1 MKKAL
6 LLTFVMMTVAFNS
19 CGKISSDNDIENEE
33 PKERKDIALT
43 RSQIQLVSSGNTLA
57 CNMLK
62 IIASQHSESFIF
74 SPISLEYALAMVNN
88 GAAGETENQIR
99 DVIGFGDRSVKE
111 VNEFYKYLTE
121 NLLNVDN
128 TVAMNIANAQVFN
141 TAIGDESKY
150 NKDYKNALT
159 GYYNALFEGYDFAKD
174 NKKALSAINSW
185 ASKQTEGMINPLL
198 DELDPYSATLL
209 MNAIYFKGSWADK
222 FDSSFTRKE
231 DFTKGDGAKTKVDM
245 MNQTS
250 NVSYYFDKN
259 CSAISKTYGN
269 GAFKMTFILPDEG
282 ITTAELA
289 KGLDRTALER
299 IIKRKGSEEV
309 IIKIPKF
316 ETSFTIELND
326 MLKSLGMVDA
336 FNPTKADFSSMS
348 SHLSLYISRVL
359 QKARIKVEE
368 KGTEAAAVTVID
380 MKLTSAIPSPGEP
393 LTFYATRPFLYT
405 ISEVSTGAILFMG
418 QYNGD

>member
-1 MKKAL
+1 
-6 LLTFVMMTVAFNS
+6 MMTVAFNS

-43 RSQIQLVSSGNTLA
+43 RSQTQLVSSGNTLA

>member
-1 MKKAL
+1 
-6 LLTFVMMTVAFNS
+6 MMTVAFNS

-418 QYNGD
+418 QYNGN

>member
-1 MKKAL
+1 
-6 LLTFVMMTVAFNS
+6 
-19 CGKISSDNDIENEE
+19 
-33 PKERKDIALT
+33 
-43 RSQIQLVSSGNTLA
+43 
-57 CNMLK
+57 
-62 IIASQHSESFIF
+62 
-74 SPISLEYALAMVNN
+74 
-88 GAAGETENQIR
+88 
-99 DVIGFGDRSVKE
+99 
-111 VNEFYKYLTE
+111 
-121 NLLNVDN
+121 
-128 TVAMNIANAQVFN
+128 
-141 TAIGDESKY
+141 
-150 NKDYKNALT
+150 
-159 GYYNALFEGYDFAKD
+159 
-174 NKKALSAINSW
+174 
-185 ASKQTEGMINPLL
+185 MINPLL

-309 IIKIPKF
+309 IIKI
-316 ETSFTIELND
+316 
-326 MLKSLGMVDA
+326 
-336 FNPTKADFSSMS
+336 FSSMS

>member
-1 MKKAL
+1 
-6 LLTFVMMTVAFNS
+6 MMTVAFNS

-43 RSQIQLVSSGNTLA
+43 RSQTQLVSSGNTLA

-88 GAAGETENQIR
+88 GAAEETENQIR
-99 DVIGFGDRSVKE
+99 DVIGFGDKSVKE

-405 ISEVSTGAILFMG
+405 ISEISTGAILFMG

>member
-1 MKKAL
+1 
-6 LLTFVMMTVAFNS
+6 MMTVAFNS

-62 IIASQHSESFIF
+62 IIAAQHSESFIF

>member
-1 MKKAL
+1 
-6 LLTFVMMTVAFNS
+6 MMTVAFNS

-245 MNQTS
+245 MNHTS

>member
-405 ISEVSTGAILFMG
+405 ISEISTGAILFMG
-418 QYNGD
+418 QYNGN

>member
-1 MKKAL
+1 
-6 LLTFVMMTVAFNS
+6 MMTVAFNS

-43 RSQIQLVSSGNTLA
+43 RSQTQLVSSGNTLA

-198 DELDPYSATLL
+198 DELDPYSATIL

>member
-336 FNPTKADFSSMS
+336 FNPTKADFSSIS

>member
-43 RSQIQLVSSGNTLA
+43 RSQIQLVSSGNTIA

>member
-1 MKKAL
+1 
-6 LLTFVMMTVAFNS
+6 MMTVAFNS

-43 RSQIQLVSSGNTLA
+43 RSQTQLVSSGNTLA

-141 TAIGDESKY
+141 TAIGDESKN

-405 ISEVSTGAILFMG
+405 ISEISTGAILFMG

>member
-1 MKKAL
+1 
-6 LLTFVMMTVAFNS
+6 MMTVAFNS

-368 KGTEAAAVTVID
+368 KGTEAAAVTVIE

>member
-1 MKKAL
+1 
-6 LLTFVMMTVAFNS
+6 
-19 CGKISSDNDIENEE
+19 
-33 PKERKDIALT
+33 
-43 RSQIQLVSSGNTLA
+43 
-57 CNMLK
+57 
-62 IIASQHSESFIF
+62 
-74 SPISLEYALAMVNN
+74 
-88 GAAGETENQIR
+88 
-99 DVIGFGDRSVKE
+99 
-111 VNEFYKYLTE
+111 
-121 NLLNVDN
+121 
-128 TVAMNIANAQVFN
+128 MNIANAQVFN

-405 ISEVSTGAILFMG
+405 ISEISTGAILFMG

>member
-1 MKKAL
+1 
-6 LLTFVMMTVAFNS
+6 MMTVAFNS
-19 CGKISSDNDIENEE
+19 CGKISSDNDLENEE

-43 RSQIQLVSSGNTLA
+43 RSQTQLVSSGNTLA

-99 DVIGFGDRSVKE
+99 DVIGFGDKSVKE

-405 ISEVSTGAILFMG
+405 ISEISTGAILFMG

>member
-1 MKKAL
+1 
-6 LLTFVMMTVAFNS
+6 MMTVAFNS

-43 RSQIQLVSSGNTLA
+43 RSQTQLVSSGNTLA

-209 MNAIYFKGSWADK
+209 MNAIYYKGSWADK

>member
-1 MKKAL
+1 
-6 LLTFVMMTVAFNS
+6 MMTVAFNS

-43 RSQIQLVSSGNTLA
+43 RSQTQLVSSGNTLA

-405 ISEVSTGAILFMG
+405 ISEISTGAILFMG

>member
-1 MKKAL
+1 
-6 LLTFVMMTVAFNS
+6 MMTVAFNS

>member
-1 MKKAL
+1 MGIDRGCL
-6 LLTFVMMTVAFNS
+6 N
-19 CGKISSDNDIENEE
+19 
-33 PKERKDIALT
+33 
-43 RSQIQLVSSGNTLA
+43 
-57 CNMLK
+57 
-62 IIASQHSESFIF
+62 IF
-74 SPISLEYALAMVNN
+74 M
-88 GAAGETENQIR
+88 
-99 DVIGFGDRSVKE
+99 
-111 VNEFYKYLTE
+111 TE

-405 ISEVSTGAILFMG
+405 ISEISTGAILFMG

>member
-1 MKKAL
+1 
-6 LLTFVMMTVAFNS
+6 MMTVAFNS

-405 ISEVSTGAILFMG
+405 ISEISTGAILFMG
-418 QYNGD
+418 QYNGN

>member
-1 MKKAL
+1 
-6 LLTFVMMTVAFNS
+6 MMTVAFNS

-43 RSQIQLVSSGNTLA
+43 RSQTQLVSSGNTLA

-405 ISEVSTGAILFMG
+405 ISEISTGAILFMG
-418 QYNGD
+418 QYNGN

>member
-1 MKKAL
+1 
-6 LLTFVMMTVAFNS
+6 MMTVAFNS

-368 KGTEAAAVTVID
+368 KGTEAAAVTDID

>member
-1 MKKAL
+1 
-6 LLTFVMMTVAFNS
+6 MMTVAFNS

-43 RSQIQLVSSGNTLA
+43 RSQTQLVSSGNTLA

-299 IIKRKGSEEV
+299 IIKRNGSEEI

-418 QYNGD
+418 QYNGN

>member
-43 RSQIQLVSSGNTLA
+43 RSQTQLVSSGNTLA

-299 IIKRKGSEEV
+299 IIKRNGSEEI

-418 QYNGD
+418 QYNGN

>member
-1 MKKAL
+1 
-6 LLTFVMMTVAFNS
+6 MMTVAFNS

-43 RSQIQLVSSGNTLA
+43 RSQIQLVSSGNTFA

-405 ISEVSTGAILFMG
+405 ISEISTGAILFMG

>member
-1 MKKAL
+1 
-6 LLTFVMMTVAFNS
+6 MMTVAFNS

-43 RSQIQLVSSGNTLA
+43 RSQIQLVSSGNTFA

-150 NKDYKNALT
+150 NKDYKNAIT

>member
-1 MKKAL
+1 
-6 LLTFVMMTVAFNS
+6 MMTVAFNS

-43 RSQIQLVSSGNTLA
+43 RSQTQLVSSGNTLA

-99 DVIGFGDRSVKE
+99 DVIGFGDKSVKE

-405 ISEVSTGAILFMG
+405 ISEISTGAILFMG

>member
-1 MKKAL
+1 
-6 LLTFVMMTVAFNS
+6 MMTVAFNS

-43 RSQIQLVSSGNTLA
+43 RSQTQLVSSGNTLA

-316 ETSFTIELND
+316 ETSFTIEPND

>member
-1 MKKAL
+1 
-6 LLTFVMMTVAFNS
+6 MMTVAFNS

-380 MKLTSAIPSPGEP
+380 MKVTSALPSPSEP
-393 LTFYATRPFLYT
+393 PTFYATRPFLYA
-405 ISEVSTGAILFMG
+405 ISEISTGAILFMG
-418 QYNGD
+418 QYNGN

>member
-1 MKKAL
+1 
-6 LLTFVMMTVAFNS
+6 MMTVAFNS

-43 RSQIQLVSSGNTLA
+43 RSQTQLVSSGNTLA

-380 MKLTSAIPSPGEP
+380 MKVTSALPSPSEP
-393 LTFYATRPFLYT
+393 PTFYATRPFLYA
-405 ISEVSTGAILFMG
+405 ISEISTGAILFMG
-418 QYNGD
+418 QYNGN

>member
-1 MKKAL
+1 MNKL
-6 LLTFVMMTVAFNS
+6 PF
-19 CGKISSDNDIENEE
+19 
-33 PKERKDIALT
+33 KETLSEA
-43 RSQIQLVSSGNTLA
+43 IQ
-57 CNMLK
+57 
-62 IIASQHSESFIF
+62 
-74 SPISLEYALAMVNN
+74 
-88 GAAGETENQIR
+88 
-99 DVIGFGDRSVKE
+99 IGFK
-111 VNEFYKYLTE
+111 
-121 NLLNVDN
+121 
-128 TVAMNIANAQVFN
+128 NI
-141 TAIGDESKY
+141 
-150 NKDYKNALT
+150 
-159 GYYNALFEGYDFAKD
+159 
-174 NKKALSAINSW
+174 LSLIA
-185 ASKQTEGMINPLL
+185 
-198 DELDPYSATLL
+198 ATLL
-209 MNAIYFKGSWADK
+209 YIVTIWIPYINIGTTLAMNA
-222 FDSSFTRKE
+222 
-231 DFTKGDGAKTKVDM
+231 
-245 MNQTS
+245 
-250 NVSYYFDKN
+250 
-259 CSAISKTYGN
+259 
-269 GAFKMTFILPDEG
+269 LP
-282 ITTAELA
+282 AELA